1 MDLEYLKKK
10 IKKCIDEFYLNESDL
25 LKRENYEVTISSK
38 FAQYLFMEFPKYD
51 VDCEYNKHI
60 SGEKRVEELNQNIRP
75 DIVIHKRGTDENNLV
90 YIEIKTEH
98 NRDSRTQDYD
108 KIRAMTKQDGDYK
121 YQLGVFIDFNRNK
134 ENLIINFF
142 ENGDEVE

>member
-38 FAQYLFMEFPKYD
+38 FAQYLFMAFPKYD

-60 SGEKRVEELNQNIRP
+60 NGEKRVEELNQNIRP

-98 NRDSRTQDYD
+98 NTDSRTQDYD

-134 ENLIINFF
+134 ENLIIIFY
-142 ENGDEVE
+142 